1 MAFGLLGMF
10 VKCGRVTVFQGRA
23 NKSLAGR
30 DSRPALALKIKT
42 LSRYLAVSLSRCLAI
57 SLSRYLAISL
67 SRCLAV
73 SLSHDLA
80 VALSRCHDPREEC
93 GRSMVVAT

>member
-23 NKSLAGR
+23 NKSLVGR
-30 DSRPALALKIKT
+30 DSKPALALITKA
-42 LSRYLAVSLSRCLAI
+42 LPRYFAI
-57 SLSRYLAISL
+57 SLFRYFAISL
-67 SRCLAV
+67 P
-73 SLSHDLA
+73 
-80 VALSRCHDPREEC
+80 RCHDPREEC

>member
-42 LSRYLAVSLSRCLAI
+42 PSRYLAI

-67 SRCLAV
+67 SRYLAATILV
-73 SLSHDLA
+73 KSVGDLWWWQPD
-80 VALSRCHDPREEC
+80 LNQYSFI
-93 GRSMVVAT
+93 

>member
-10 VKCGRVTVFQGRA
+10 VKCGRVTVFQVQA

-42 LSRYLAVSLSRCLAI
+42 LSRYLAI

-73 SLSHDLA
+73 LLSC
-80 VALSRCHDPREEC
+80 SHDPREEC

>member
-42 LSRYLAVSLSRCLAI
+42 LSRYLAVSLS
-57 SLSRYLAISL
+57 
-67 SRCLAV
+67 
-73 SLSHDLA
+73 HDLA

>member
-23 NKSLAGR
+23 NKSLVGR
-30 DSRPALALKIKT
+30 DSKPALALITKA
-42 LSRYLAVSLSRCLAI
+42 LPRYFAI
-57 SLSRYLAISL
+57 SLFRYFAISL
-67 SRCLAV
+67 FRYFAI
-73 SLSHDLA
+73 SLP
-80 VALSRCHDPREEC
+80 RCHDPREEC

>member
-42 LSRYLAVSLSRCLAI
+42 PSRYLAI
-57 SLSRYLAISL
+57 SLSRYLAATILVKSVGVL
-67 SRCLAV
+67 WWWQP
-73 SLSHDLA
+73 DLNQY
-80 VALSRCHDPREEC
+80 SFI
-93 GRSMVVAT
+93 